1 MHRLLV
7 PIDGSDCSLRA
18 LRHAIDR
25 GREGCS
31 IELVLV
37 HAHEEPAIYGEVE
50 IYLSRERAEELQRQH
65 SEALLKPAIEMVKAS
80 GRQAKT
86 EIRVGNVA
94 HEIVRC
100 GEENACDGIVMGS
113 RGLGPI
119 GNLLLGSVATK
130 VIHLAK
136 VPVTL
141 VK

>member
-18 LRHAIDR
+18 LRHALDR
-25 GREGCS
+25 GREGCG

-37 HAHEEPAIYGEVE
+37 HAHEAPAIYGEVE
-50 IYLSRERAEELQRQH
+50 IYLSRERAEELQHQH
-65 SEALLKPAIEMVKAS
+65 SEALLKPAVDLIRAS
-80 GRQAKT
+80 GRRAKT
-86 EIRVGNVA
+86 EIRIGSVA

-113 RGLGPI
+113 RGMGAI

-130 VIHLAK
+130 VVHLAK